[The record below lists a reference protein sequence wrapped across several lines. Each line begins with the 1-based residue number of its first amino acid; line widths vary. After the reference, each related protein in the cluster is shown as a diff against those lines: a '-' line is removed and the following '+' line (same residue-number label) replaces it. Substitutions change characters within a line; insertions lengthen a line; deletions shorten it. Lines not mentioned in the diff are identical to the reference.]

1 MEEKSNP
8 ELMLVSNLI
17 SPIPENAYINLD
29 RIFDTLDAAS
39 RLTNASMFVVDFF
52 KNELVY
58 RSRSLIYT
66 DQAKASDKKRESV
79 NPYWALIEEKDYAIL
94 LETREAYLD
103 FVKSFTVEQK
113 LNHNYIIDYSIS
125 LNGKKH
131 MVAQKFTPLK
141 LSPNGNLWLGLFIIT
156 ASTHKSCKHIAIYGE
171 DFRYLYDFDKKK
183 YLPFEEEM
191 GLTEIERTILNC
203 AAKGMTTEQI
213 ASQLFRSVNTI
224 KTHRTRLFK
233 KLHVSSI
240 NEALVFVSNYNL

>member
-1 MEEKSNP
+1 MEDKSNP
-8 ELMLVSNLI
+8 ELMLVSNLN

-103 FVKSFTVEQK
+103 FVKSFTIEQK

-131 MVAQKFTPLK
+131 MIAQKFTPLK
-141 LSPNGNLWLGLFIIT
+141 LSPDGNLWLGLFCIS
-156 ASTHKSCKHIAIYGE
+156 ASTHKDCKHIAIYG
-171 DFRYLYDFDKKK
+171 DNFRYVYDLKERK
-183 YLPFEEEM
+183 YVPFEEDM
-191 GLTEIERTILNC
+191 ALSEIERSILYH
-203 AAKGMTTEQI
+203 AAKGLTTEQI
-213 ASQLFRSVNTI
+213 ANQLYRSINTI
-224 KTHRTRLFK
+224 KTHKSRLFK
-233 KLHVSSI
+233 KLHVSSV
-240 NEALVFVSNYNL
+240 NEALMFVANYDL